1 VRCRERNLAWE
12 LGSAKLTIL
21 SLAKLTVFTAAAVV
35 PAECGIRAIVSILT
49 GNAQANAGHGLSA
62 RLGNTAAAFGAM
74 DQGWTL
80 GQAALR
86 TADPI
91 LYGRVDL
98 ILYCTVTRPTGRHLF
113 TPDDAMTASAAA
125 SSLYGCAAFPLQA

>member
-1 VRCRERNLAWE
+1 
-12 LGSAKLTIL
+12 
-21 SLAKLTVFTAAAVV
+21 LTVFAAAPVV
-35 PAECGIRAIVSILT
+35 STEGGICAIVSILT

-74 DQGWTL
+74 AQGWTL

-98 ILYCTVTRPTGRHLF
+98 ILYCTVTCPTCRHLLY
-113 TPDDAMTASAAA
+113 
-125 SSLYGCAAFPLQA
+125 SSMMQ